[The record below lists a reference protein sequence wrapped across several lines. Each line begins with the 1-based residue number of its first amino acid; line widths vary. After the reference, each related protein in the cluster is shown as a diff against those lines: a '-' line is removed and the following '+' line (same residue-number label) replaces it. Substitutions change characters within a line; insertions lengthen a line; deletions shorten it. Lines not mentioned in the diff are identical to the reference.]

1 MIIKFLKKYI
11 FIILAVLIGVGG
23 YFYIRAVGNE
33 YTYIRSD
40 FGTNVDKVTDVYVF
54 DPESER
60 GMVDIVSWE
69 NRDKYAEIKLRS
81 VNPGRVFIMIKGERS
96 QTLLIFH
103 VHKNGVI
110 TADRF
115 FGDCTG
121 SNAVITAIL
130 IYLVAL
136 GICFVIKFRESM
148 KESLYKYDN
157 ILYIGLIA
165 FDIYLIYSQV
175 CALVNKNGING
186 ALMTSVSA
194 AQSIVM
200 FTAPVVFI
208 ATILVTVSNIQLI
221 RKEGRTW
228 RNMLGLILGVILG
241 IGCLLPYFIWLWM
254 FYTDIIDTHYERGF
268 GRFFEMFLENTV
280 SSYVFYLECIL
291 LGTIIIAVKAAKHI
305 PAFDKDY
312 IIIHGCQIRKDGTLT
327 KLLQSRADRAIE
339 FAKLQKEATGKDI
352 IFVPSGGKGNDE
364 IISEGEAIKRYLLEN
379 GISEDKIIKEDDS
392 TSTEENVK
400 LAMDKMRDNFGS
412 DGYKAAFATTNYH
425 VFRTGMLADKM
436 GLKAEGIGSRTK
448 AYFWINAFVREFIAT
463 VVKEKKTHIKVALIL
478 LAVNII
484 SVLMLYISEGI
495 LS

>member
-1 MIIKFLKKYI
+1 MVIKLLKKYI
-11 FIILAVLIGVGG
+11 FVILAVLIGVGG

-379 GISEDKIIKEDDS
+379 GISEDNIIKEDDS

-436 GLKAEGIGSRTK
+436 GLKAEGIGSKTK

>member
-1 MIIKFLKKYI
+1 MVIKLLKKYI
-11 FIILAVLIGVGG
+11 FVILAVLIGAGG

-33 YTYIRSD
+33 YTYIRRD

-81 VNPGRVFIMIKGERS
+81 VNPGRVFIMIKGERC

-136 GICFVIKFRESM
+136 GIYFVIKFRESI

-208 ATILVTVSNIQLI
+208 ATILVTLSNIQLI

-254 FYTDIIDTHYERGF
+254 FYTDVIDTHYERGF

>member
-1 MIIKFLKKYI
+1 MVIKLLKKYI
-11 FIILAVLIGVGG
+11 FVILAVLIGVGG

-33 YTYIRSD
+33 YTYVRRD
-40 FGTNVDKVTDVYVF
+40 FGTNVDKVNAVYVHE
-54 DPESER
+54 PEPED

-69 NRDKYAEIKLRS
+69 NTDKSVVIKLRS
-81 VNPGRVFIMIKGERS
+81 VNPGRVFIMIKGERC

-121 SNAVITAIL
+121 ASAVITAIL
-130 IYLVAL
+130 IYLIAL
-136 GICFVIKFRESM
+136 GIYFVIKFRESM

-157 ILYIGLIA
+157 ILYLGLIS
-165 FDIYLIYSQV
+165 FDIYLIYSQI
-175 CALVNKNGING
+175 CALINKNGING

-241 IGCLLPYFIWLWM
+241 IGSLLPYFIWLWM
-254 FYTDIIDTHYERGF
+254 FYTDVIDTHYERGF

>member
-1 MIIKFLKKYI
+1 MVIKLLKKYI
-11 FIILAVLIGVGG
+11 FVILAVLIGAGG

-81 VNPGRVFIMIKGERS
+81 VNPGRVFIMIKGERG

-136 GICFVIKFRESM
+136 GIYFICKFRESM
-148 KESLYKYDN
+148 KQSLYKYDN
-157 ILYIGLIA
+157 ILYLGLIA
-165 FDIYLIYSQV
+165 FISYLIFSQV
-175 CALVNKNGING
+175 CALINKSGING

-194 AQSIVM
+194 TQTIVF
-200 FTAPVVFI
+200 FTTPIVFI
-208 ATILVTVSNIQLI
+208 ATIFVTVSNIQLI

-254 FYTDIIDTHYERGF
+254 FYTDVIDTHYERGF

>member
-1 MIIKFLKKYI
+1 MVIKLLKKYI
-11 FIILAVLIGVGG
+11 FVILAVLIGVGG

-436 GLKAEGIGSRTK
+436 GLKAEGIGSKTK